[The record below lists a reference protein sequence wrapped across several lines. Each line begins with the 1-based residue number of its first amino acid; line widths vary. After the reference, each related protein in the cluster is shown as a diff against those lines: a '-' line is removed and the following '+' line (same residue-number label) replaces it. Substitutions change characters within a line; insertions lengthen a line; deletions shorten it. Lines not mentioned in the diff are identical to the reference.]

1 VQKITLKEYKSIF
14 PYLKPYR
21 WSYIWGFFC
30 LLVVDAAQIFI
41 PQCVRGAVDLIS
53 SVTAGSFHVK
63 DVYVLAA
70 AIVGLAVVISGG
82 RFLWRYF
89 IHGAS
94 RRIETEL
101 RRDLFDHLLTLSYDF
116 YQRSKIGD
124 LMARST
130 NDLDA
135 VRNAIGWGFVS
146 LVDGTAMTAAI
157 LIVMFMQDP
166 RTAALTII
174 PLPLIT
180 VVLLFF
186 GSFIGKLFQ
195 RAQETYS
202 AMSDTVQETFAG
214 IRVVKSFVK
223 EWWFIRKFADTNEDY
238 RKANMALVKLF
249 GAFFPLVSF
258 LSGITTLILLLVGG
272 AKVRDGMMTTGE
284 LAAFFSYLQMLIW
297 PVLSIGFTVNMLQ
310 RGAASLAR
318 INEIFAEKPSI
329 ASPVSPA
336 VIDIDPAKPAI
347 EVRDLS
353 FAYNSLPIPKDSVAL
368 TLANVNLVIPHGKIV
383 GILGKTGS
391 GKSTLLK
398 TFMRM
403 IDPPSG
409 AVFVYGKDVR
419 EYELAELRG
428 LFGVVPQDTYL
439 FSDSIKSNIAYGS
452 TDGALLEA
460 AAISAL
466 TKDLADF
473 ADGWNTVVG
482 ERGLTLSGGQKQR
495 VAIARALAGALD
507 SGSQHILVL
516 DDALSAVDAE
526 TEQAI
531 LSALLEKRH
540 GQTTLIVSHRV
551 STLQNADFV
560 IVLEGRRVTESGS
573 PSELMERGGFFAETA
588 QLQRLENNAAIG
600 QKNV

>member
-1 VQKITLKEYKSIF
+1 VKKISLKEYKSIF

-21 WSYIWGFFC
+21 WNYIWGFFC

-41 PQCVRGAVDLIS
+41 PQCVRRAVDLIS
-53 SVTAGSFHVK
+53 SVAAGGFHAK
-63 DVYVLAA
+63 DVYVLAL
-70 AIVGLAVVISGG
+70 AIVGLAVMISGG
-82 RFLWRYF
+82 RFLWRFF

-116 YQRSKIGD
+116 YQKSKIGD

-130 NDLDA
+130 NDLNA

-157 LIVMFMQDP
+157 LIVMFTQDP

-186 GSFIGKLFQ
+186 GSIIGRLFQ

-272 AKVRDGMMTTGE
+272 AKVVEGMMTTGE

-329 ASPVSPA
+329 ASPTSP
-336 VIDIDPAKPAI
+336 VVVEVDPAKPAI
-347 EVRDLS
+347 EVRGLS
-353 FAYNSLPIPKDSVAL
+353 FSYNAQ
-368 TLANVNLVIPHGKIV
+368 TLIDVNLVIPHGKIV

-409 AVFVYGKDVR
+409 TVFVYGKDVR
-419 EYELAELRG
+419 EYELAELRS

-452 TDGALLEA
+452 ENGALLEA
-460 AAISAL
+460 ATISAL
-466 TKDLADF
+466 AKDLADF
-473 ADGWNTVVG
+473 ADGWDTVVG

-495 VAIARALAGALD
+495 VAIARALTGVLAPKAGSAD
-507 SGSQHILVL
+507 SEHILIL

-560 IVLEGRRVTESGS
+560 VVLEGGRVAESGS

-588 QLQRLENNAAIG
+588 QLQRLENNA
-600 QKNV
+600 NVDTPSDFA